1 MRLRFVRRL
10 VLFSFSLLLMLP
22 AYSLPLQTVLEQA
35 FAKSVRMQDLEL
47 QKQDA
52 LLTLSKSEAEDA
64 LGITLTSGNV
74 SATYDES
81 TNAYTFATSAVAP
94 LEATFILPND
104 GNTTI
109 SVGADTLKWTPSTS
123 AYTIAPSASVSHTF
137 TYGYT
142 DDNRTTLSNKS
153 RELAARSTYASSR
166 LSFANSLYTLMQNI
180 LTNEMQLKST
190 EKSLADQQL
199 SLEQDLQ
206 LKLIREDSL
215 SFLKLQSKISGLEIQ
230 RDGLKAT
237 RELLLKQFESTA
249 GFAWQGVE
257 DIPLPSLS
265 FKADPAGNSSV
276 QLKAIALQMAKE
288 ELALKQAE
296 QTNRKLVV
304 GGSLSANS
312 STSTLTPD
320 AITGAA
326 SAKLS
331 SKAFDVSA
339 SFGTSYYPGPE
350 SFSSTLTVGGTWRNN
365 PASASDSL
373 TLQQLENTVLM
384 KELEYNT
391 ALDTYLYD
399 AAELS
404 AKIASYSMDHRLLEQ
419 TMVYN
424 KRLLAQTQILYEKGL
439 ATKAALEDAQFTVAQ
454 DAYELSVQLL
464 KGLSLETEI
473 QTMYI

>member
-81 TNAYTFATSAVAP
+81 TNAYTFATSGT
-94 LEATFILPND
+94 EALFSLPND

-123 AYTIAPSASVSHTF
+123 AYTIAPSASVSHTI

-153 RELAARSTYASSR
+153 SELFARSTYASSR
-166 LSFANSLYTLMQNI
+166 LSFSNSLYTLMQNI
-180 LTNEMQLKST
+180 LTNEKNLRLT
-190 EKSLADQQL
+190 EKSLADQKL
-199 SLEQDLQ
+199 SLQQNLQ
-206 LKLIREDSL
+206 LQLIKEDSL
-215 SFLKLQSKISGLEIQ
+215 TYLDLQSKISSLEIQ
-230 RDGLKAT
+230 RDGLEAT
-237 RELLLKQFESTA
+237 RDLLLRQFESTA
-249 GFAWQGVE
+249 GFAWEGVE

-265 FKADPAGNSSV
+265 FKQDPAGNSSV
-276 QLKAIALQMAKE
+276 QLKAIALQLAKE

-304 GGSLSANS
+304 GGSLSANN
-312 STSTLTPD
+312 STSSLDTISGL
-320 AITGAA
+320 A

>member
-1 MRLRFVRRL
+1 MQLRFIRRL
-10 VLFSFSLLLMLP
+10 VLFSLALLPMLP
-22 AYSLPLQTVLEQA
+22 AYSLPLQTVVDQA
-35 FAKSVRMQDLEL
+35 FAKSVRMQNLEL
-47 QKQDA
+47 QKRDA

-81 TNAYTFATSAVAP
+81 TNAYTF
-94 LEATFILPND
+94 EAAGPTASFALPND
-104 GNTTI
+104 GKTTI
-109 SVGADTLKWTPSTS
+109 NVGASTLSWTPSTS
-123 AYTIAPSASVSHTF
+123 AYTIAPSASVAHTI

-142 DDNRTTLSNKS
+142 DDNRKTLSNKS
-153 RELAARSTYASSR
+153 SELAARSTYASSR

-199 SLEQDLQ
+199 SLERDLQ

-215 SFLKLQSKISGLEIQ
+215 SFLKLQSTISGLEIE
-230 RDGLKAT
+230 RNGLKAT

-249 GFAWQGVE
+249 GFAWEGVE
-257 DIPLPSLS
+257 DIPIPSLS

-276 QLKAIALQMAKE
+276 QLKAIALQHAKE
-288 ELALKQAE
+288 ELAVKQAE
-296 QTNRKLVV
+296 QTNRNLVV
-304 GGSLSANS
+304 GGSLSANR
-312 STSTLTPD
+312 STSSLDT
-320 AITGAA
+320 ITGAA
-326 SAKLS
+326 SARLS
-331 SKAFDVSA
+331 SKPFDVSA
-339 SFGTSYYPGPE
+339 SFGTSYYPGAE

-373 TLQQLENTVLM
+373 TLQQLENAVLM
-384 KELEYNT
+384 KELEYNS

-399 AAELS
+399 AASLS
-404 AKIASYSMDHRLLEQ
+404 ARIASYSMEYQMLEQTMAYNKRLLEQ
-419 TMVYN
+419 TEA
-424 KRLLAQTQILYEKGL
+424 LHAKGL
-439 ATKAALEDAQFTVAQ
+439 TTKTALEAAQFTVSQ
-454 DAYELSVQLL
+454 DAYQHAVQLL

>member
-81 TNAYTFATSAVAP
+81 TNAYTFATSGT
-94 LEATFILPND
+94 EALFALPND

-123 AYTIAPSASVSHTF
+123 AYTIAPSASVSHTI

-153 RELAARSTYASSR
+153 SELFARSTYASSR
-166 LSFANSLYTLMQNI
+166 LSFSNSLYTLMQNI
-180 LTNEMQLKST
+180 LTNEKNLRLT
-190 EKSLADQQL
+190 EKSLADQKL
-199 SLEQDLQ
+199 SLQQNLQ
-206 LKLIREDSL
+206 LQLIKEDSL
-215 SFLKLQSKISGLEIQ
+215 TYLDLQSKISSLEIQ
-230 RDGLKAT
+230 RDGLEAT
-237 RELLLKQFESTA
+237 RDLLLRQFESTA
-249 GFAWQGVE
+249 GFAWEGVE

-265 FKADPAGNSSV
+265 FKQDPAGNSSV
-276 QLKAIALQMAKE
+276 QLKAIALQLAKE

-304 GGSLSANS
+304 GGSLSANN
-312 STSTLTPD
+312 STSSLDTISGL
-320 AITGAA
+320 A

>member
-81 TNAYTFATSAVAP
+81 TNAYTFATSGT
-94 LEATFILPND
+94 EALFSLPND

-123 AYTIAPSASVSHTF
+123 AYTIAPSASVSHTI

-153 RELAARSTYASSR
+153 SELFARSTYASSR
-166 LSFANSLYTLMQNI
+166 LSFSNSLYTLMQNI
-180 LTNEMQLKST
+180 LTNEKNLRLT
-190 EKSLADQQL
+190 EKSLADQKL
-199 SLEQDLQ
+199 SLQQNLQ
-206 LKLIREDSL
+206 LQLIKEDSL
-215 SFLKLQSKISGLEIQ
+215 TYLDLQSKISSLEIQ
-230 RDGLKAT
+230 RDGLEAT
-237 RELLLKQFESTA
+237 RDLLLRQFASTA
-249 GFAWQGVE
+249 GFAWEGVE

-265 FKADPAGNSSV
+265 FKQDPAGNSSV
-276 QLKAIALQMAKE
+276 QLKAIALQLAKE

-304 GGSLSANS
+304 GGSLSANN
-312 STSTLTPD
+312 STSSLDTISGL
-320 AITGAA
+320 A

>member
-10 VLFSFSLLLMLP
+10 VLFSLALLLMLP

-64 LGITLTSGNV
+64 LGITLSSGNV

-81 TNAYTFATSAVAP
+81 SNAYTFGTSGT
-94 LEATFILPND
+94 EALFILPND
-104 GNTTI
+104 GETTI

-123 AYTIAPSASVSHTF
+123 AYTIAPSASVSHTI

-153 RELAARSTYASSR
+153 SELFARSTYDSSR

-180 LTNEMQLKST
+180 LSNEMNLRLT
-190 EKSLADQQL
+190 EKSLADQKL
-199 SLEQDLQ
+199 SLEQNLQ

-215 SFLKLQSKISGLEIQ
+215 TYLDLQSKISSLEIQ
-230 RDGLKAT
+230 RDGLEAT
-237 RELLLKQFESTA
+237 RDLLLKQFESNA

-265 FKADPAGNSSV
+265 FKPDPAGNSSV
-276 QLKAIALQMAKE
+276 QLKAIALQLAKE
-288 ELALKQAE
+288 ELALNQAE
-296 QTNRKLVV
+296 QTNRNLVV

-312 STSTLTPD
+312 STSTITPD
-320 AITGAA
+320 AVTGAA

-339 SFGTSYYPGPE
+339 SFSTSYFPGSE
-350 SFSSTLTVGGTWRNN
+350 SFSSTLAVGGTWRNN

-404 AKIASYSMDHRLLEQ
+404 AKIASYQMDHRLLEQ
-419 TMVYN
+419 TMAYN
-424 KRLLAQTQILYEKGL
+424 KRLLEQTQILYEKGL
-439 ATKAALEDAQFTVAQ
+439 ATKTALEDAQFTVAQ
-454 DAYELSVQLL
+454 DTYELSVQLL